1 MSKSGMELLEELCE
15 KIELLSRRF
24 DVIEHNTK
32 QILNRLEIKTE
43 QKQIIAIAKEGPKIS
58 QVVQPV
64 KEEVQKSGTSR
75 VMSKLK
81 KDNKMLAGVFVKIIN
96 NNNEI
101 VRETKTNRAG
111 EWQCFLAPGQYKA
124 EYSLENVINTSVIF
138 NVTPDQQL
146 LRVPQPGV

>member
-1 MSKSGMELLEELCE
+1 MSKSGIELLEELCE
-15 KIELLSRRF
+15 KVELLSRRF

-43 QKQIIAIAKEGPKIS
+43 QKQIIAIAKEGPKIT
-58 QVVQPV
+58 QVVQPL
-64 KEEVQKSGTSR
+64 KEEVLKPGTSR

-81 KDNKMLAGVFVKIIN
+81 KDNRMLSGVSVKIVN
-96 NNNEI
+96 ENNEV

-111 EWQCFLAPGQYKA
+111 EWQCFLSTGQYKA
-124 EYSLENVINTSVIF
+124 EYLLENVINSSVVF

-146 LRVPQPGV
+146 LRVPYPGV